1 MIIDRNGNNM
11 EGLLICAYN
20 MDQNTIDM
28 IAKRFS
34 IHIGE
39 KVTFKVEVDPSLI
52 GGFVA
57 SIRHHRYDYSIKYKL
72 REMKKFLV
80 DV

>member
-1 MIIDRNGNNM
+1 M
-11 EGLLICAYN
+11 EGLLITAYT
-20 MDQNTIDM
+20 MSDETIQKITDKFSDQIGQ
-28 IAKRFS
+28 S
-34 IHIGE
+34 IE
-39 KVTFKVEVDPSLI
+39 FKVEVDPSLI

-80 DV
+80 DM